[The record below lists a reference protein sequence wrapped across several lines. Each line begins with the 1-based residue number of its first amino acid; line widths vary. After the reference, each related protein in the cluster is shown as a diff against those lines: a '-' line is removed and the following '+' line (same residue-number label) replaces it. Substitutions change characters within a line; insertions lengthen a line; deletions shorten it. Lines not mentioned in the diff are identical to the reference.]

1 MTLADSLRDVS
12 PARKGPRCTLCQ
24 IALTLSGDDSA
35 ALTAALNSTTYTNDM
50 IARALQAEG
59 HDIRQQSVSRHR
71 RGLCRGIG

>member
-1 MTLADSLRDVS
+1 MSLADSLRDVS
-12 PARKGPRCTLCQ
+12 PAPRGPRCTMCQ
-24 IALTLSGDDSA
+24 LTLALSDADSA
-35 ALTAALNSTTYTNDM
+35 ALQQALDSPTYTNDM